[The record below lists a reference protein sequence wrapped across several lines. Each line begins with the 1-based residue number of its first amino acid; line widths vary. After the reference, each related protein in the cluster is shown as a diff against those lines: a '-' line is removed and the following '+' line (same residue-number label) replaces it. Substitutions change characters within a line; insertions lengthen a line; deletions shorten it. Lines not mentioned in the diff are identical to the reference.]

1 MKRPRAFHVASDE
14 ISVARV
20 HERVGT
26 RDVGILVKRCQRFPL
41 IRDENC
47 FVKVDIDTLLR
58 LRIIDL

>member
-26 RDVGILVKRCQRFPL
+26 RDVGILVKRCQRFLL

-47 FVKVDIDTLLR
+47 FVKVYIDTLFKTKNY
-58 LRIIDL
+58 